1 MTTPSQWSGQQSHE
15 PQPNA
20 PQQGASGYGTPPTG
34 QPAAYNGYN
43 QASPAYGQEQGQG
56 QGQGQGQEQGYAQNP
71 YAGGYAAN
79 DGNASAPQQLPPP
92 QQSGGHQAPTGPA
105 YGQPGA
111 YPQAGPSVPR
121 ELLTFPTLRDE
132 LSFTT
137 NRFGMIS
144 LASALGGW
152 VLSLLLS
159 VATSVIHTTGNYQF
173 GQVLYPIQVIVNVL
187 APAVAIV
194 FGVLA
199 LRVSGWRNMPA
210 AVGSVVGVVI
220 IVPAVFFFFINL
232 IPFP

>member
-1 MTTPSQWSGQQSHE
+1 
-15 PQPNA
+15 
-20 PQQGASGYGTPPTG
+20 
-34 QPAAYNGYN
+34 
-43 QASPAYGQEQGQG
+43 
-56 QGQGQGQEQGYAQNP
+56 
-71 YAGGYAAN
+71 
-79 DGNASAPQQLPPP
+79 
-92 QQSGGHQAPTGPA
+92 
-105 YGQPGA
+105 
-111 YPQAGPSVPR
+111 
-121 ELLTFPTLRDE
+121 
-132 LSFTT
+132 
-137 NRFGMIS
+137 MIS